1 MSVEHFIW
9 EPSVQGRGRW
19 RVVKRGAGDTYV
31 AVELV
36 PGAPE
41 NDDRDGHYYDLGTR
55 YRARPEDL
63 VPISDEFTETE
74 RVIAGAS
81 SAVAAFY
88 GERVAA

>member
-9 EPSVQGRGRW
+9 DSKTWPVGRW
-19 RVVKRGAGDTYV
+19 RVVKRADGETWV
-31 AVELV
+31 QVEMV

-41 NDDRDGHYYDLGTR
+41 NDGPGKGTCPAGR
-55 YRARPEDL
+55 RWGAKPEDL
-63 VPISDEFTETE
+63 VPINDEFTETE

-81 SAVAAFY
+81 PAVAAFY